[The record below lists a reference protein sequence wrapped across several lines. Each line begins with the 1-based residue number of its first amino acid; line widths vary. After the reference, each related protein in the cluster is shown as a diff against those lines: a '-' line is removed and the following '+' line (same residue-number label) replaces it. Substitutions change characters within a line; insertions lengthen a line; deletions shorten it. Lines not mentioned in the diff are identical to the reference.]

1 MDLKRREFIKL
12 LTASA
17 ISIGLNP
24 LQGIAVEKNQYS
36 NKRIGL
42 TCNKPSQWEF
52 DSIADFS
59 AIREKQVLDSILP
72 DEGHPLKD
80 PENLPV
86 FIIMDPEHQ
95 NGDFAPSISLWDEPL
110 KSEVPKNE
118 TEAHRR
124 MIEQLFGLSY
134 PDVKL
139 VSQPQFINLTGLK
152 ATESEWQYRH
162 ILDDGQAWLLKVRSV
177 LIFRPPRVHTYHLV
191 DDAVHN
197 YVSKRNFDAFI
208 SSIKYNKH

>member
-24 LQGIAVEKNQYS
+24 LQGIAVDKNQYS

-42 TCNKPSQWEF
+42 TCNKPSQWQF

-86 FIIMDPEHQ
+86 FIITDPDHQ

-110 KSEVPKNE
+110 QSEVPKNE
-118 TEAHRR
+118 TEAHRL
-124 MIEQLFGLSY
+124 MIEQLFGQSY
-134 PDVKL
+134 PYVKL

-152 ATESEWQYRH
+152 ETES
-162 ILDDGQAWLLKVRSV
+162 ILLE
-177 LIFRPPRVHTYHLV
+177 PYYHTL
-191 DDAVHN
+191 
-197 YVSKRNFDAFI
+197 
-208 SSIKYNKH
+208 